1 MDWLEASIIA
11 SRVVIEIIFFA
22 MGACIY
28 SFLNV
33 VVYRLPRH
41 MQFMEGK
48 SMCPTCKHELAA
60 KDLIPIFSWISLK
73 GRCRYC
79 GCRISVRYTVVE
91 VIGGITAVVSTLLL
105 GIKWHALAAFLIVG
119 TLTVAACIIYDS
131 AVKNKGE

>member
-73 GRCRYC
+73 GKCRYC
-79 GCRISVRYTVVE
+79 GAPISVRYTVVE
-91 VIGGITAVVSTLLL
+91 AVGGVLAVVCTLLF
-105 GIKWHALAAFLIVG
+105 GVKPMA
-119 TLTVAACIIYDS
+119 
-131 AVKNKGE
+131 AVKFLVSCVVTVGILLLLDKAKENSK

>member
-1 MDWLEASIIA
+1 MDWLETSIIA

-73 GRCRYC
+73 GKCRYC
-79 GCRISVRYTVVE
+79 GAPISVRYTVVE
-91 VIGGITAVVSTLLL
+91 AVGGVLAVVCTLLF
-105 GIKWHALAAFLIVG
+105 GVKPMAAVTFLVSCVVTVG
-119 TLTVAACIIYDS
+119 LLLMLDK
-131 AVKNKGE
+131 VKGDL

>member
-48 SMCPTCKHELAA
+48 SMCPSCKHELMA

-73 GRCRYC
+73 GKCRYC
-79 GCRISVRYTVVE
+79 GEPISVRYTVVE
-91 VIGGITAVVSTLLL
+91 AIGGVLAVVCTLLFGVKL
-105 GIKWHALAAFLIVG
+105 MAAVTFLVSCIVTVGILLMLDKAKVN
-119 TLTVAACIIYDS
+119 S
-131 AVKNKGE
+131 K

>member
-11 SRVVIEIIFFA
+11 SRVGIEIIFFA

-73 GRCRYC
+73 GKCRYC
-79 GCRISVRYTVVE
+79 GAPISVRYTVVE
-91 VIGGITAVVSTLLL
+91 AIGGILAVVFTLLFGVKL
-105 GIKWHALAAFLIVG
+105 MAAVTFLVSCVVTVG
-119 TLTVAACIIYDS
+119 LLLMLDK
-131 AVKNKGE
+131 VKGDL

>member
-48 SMCPTCKHELAA
+48 SMCPSCKHELMA

-73 GRCRYC
+73 GKCRYC
-79 GCRISVRYTVVE
+79 GAPISVRYTVVE
-91 VIGGITAVVSTLLL
+91 AIGGILAVVFTLLFGVKL
-105 GIKWHALAAFLIVG
+105 MAAVTFLVSCVVTVG
-119 TLTVAACIIYDS
+119 LLLMLDK
-131 AVKNKGE
+131 VKGDL